1 MDENIFKAQYDITKK
16 SRFKKFYESNKILIF
31 SIISVLIIFIASF
44 IFYTE
49 SKEKKKIFLADSYI
63 DAKIYLQN
71 KEKNKAKDILKS
83 IINSNDSTYSLL
95 SLFLILDEN
104 LISDQEELSRLFDQ
118 ILKSNEFEKEIK
130 NLIIFKKLLFQSNFA
145 SEQELLDSIKPLLSS
160 DTLWKPHALLLMGDY
175 FLFKKEY
182 LKATEFYT
190 QILSLKSLN
199 KELYEQARVQLRFIT
214 ND

>member
-16 SRFKKFYESNKILIF
+16 SRLRKFYESNKILIF
-31 SIISVLIIFIASF
+31 SSISILIIFIASF

>member
-130 NLIIFKKLLFQSNFA
+130 NLIIFKKLLFKSNFA

-160 DTLWKPHALLLMGDY
+160 DTLWKSHA
-175 FLFKKEY
+175 
-182 LKATEFYT
+182 
-190 QILSLKSLN
+190 
-199 KELYEQARVQLRFIT
+199 
-214 ND
+214 